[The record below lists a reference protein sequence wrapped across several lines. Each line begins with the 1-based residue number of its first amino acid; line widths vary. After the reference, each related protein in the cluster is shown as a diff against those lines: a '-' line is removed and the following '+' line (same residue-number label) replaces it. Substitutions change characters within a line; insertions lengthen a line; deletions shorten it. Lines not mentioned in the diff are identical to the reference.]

1 MEDGNQKLY
10 NGCTK
15 YSKLSFIVRLYHIKV
30 LCGVTDKTFSMII
43 ELLNDAFRHAKLPTS
58 FYEAKKMIKMLS
70 LSYEKIHAC
79 PNNCMLYWVSLEDE
93 KRDKCKKCNMSRWK
107 SNEND
112 GGENHVTDFQK
123 KKKPKPAKVLRY
135 CPLIP
140 RLKRLYMSPKT
151 SKLLKWHATVA
162 NPDGLLRH
170 PRDSKAW
177 KDFDSFYP
185 NFASDPRNV
194 RLGLATDGFNPFG
207 NLSSTYS
214 VWLVMLYLYNYP
226 PWYCM
231 KQTSLIMSMIIP
243 GPKMPGNSIDLYLQ
257 PLVAELKILWNGV
270 EAYDSSTNEMF
281 HMRAS
286 LFCTISDFPGLDNLY
301 GWNTHTLFACPSCRF
316 DTESKRLKFGRK
328 NCFMGHR
335 RYLPFDHKY
344 RYNKHSFD
352 GSLEFRSSPV
362 PMSGSEVLEQI
373 EEYSRKRSR
382 DEGTS
387 EEGPLQWKKKSI
399 FWDLPYWAHNL
410 IRHFLDRMHIEKNVS
425 DNVLLTVLDD
435 KNRTKDNLQARKD
448 LQAMGIRE
456 KLHPYPNSSKFP
468 QSCFKMKNS
477 EKDIF
482 LHILKNVVFPDN

>member
-1 MEDGNQKLY
+1 MIKELKMMGDQIFLIVTPPIGAKDASYEDFKKVRELMEDGNHELY

-15 YSKLSFIVRLYHIKV
+15 YRKLSYIVRLYHVKV
-30 LCGVTDKTFSMII
+30 LCGAIDKTFSIII
-43 ELLNDAFRHAKLPTS
+43 ELLNDAFPYAKLPTS

-79 PNNCMLYWVSLEDE
+79 PNNCMLYWGSLEDE

-112 GGENHVTDFQK
+112 GGESHVTDFQK

-151 SKLLKWHATVA
+151 SKLLKWHARVA

-177 KDFDSFYP
+177 KDFDSLYP

-194 RLGLATDGFNPFG
+194 RLELATDGFNPFET
-207 NLSSTYS
+207 LSSTYS
-214 VWLVMLYLYNYP
+214 VWHVMLYLYNYP

-231 KQTSLIMSMIIP
+231 NQTSLIMSMMIP
-243 GPKMPGNSIDLYLQ
+243 GPKMPSNSIDLYLQ
-257 PLVAELKILWNGV
+257 LLVAELKILWNGV

-286 LFCTISDFPGLDNLY
+286 LFCTISDFPGLDNLS

-335 RYLPFDHKY
+335 RYLPLDHKY
-344 RYNKHSFD
+344 KYNKHSFD
-352 GSLEFRSSPV
+352 GSLEFRSSPA

-387 EEGPLQWKKKSI
+387 EECPL
-399 FWDLPYWAHNL
+399 
-410 IRHFLDRMHIEKNVS
+410 
-425 DNVLLTVLDD
+425 
-435 KNRTKDNLQARKD
+435 
-448 LQAMGIRE
+448 
-456 KLHPYPNSSKFP
+456 
-468 QSCFKMKNS
+468 
-477 EKDIF
+477 
-482 LHILKNVVFPDN
+482 